1 MSLASCLPPTSD
13 LLVDNFLVPPQSPFP
28 RTGQAKWK
36 QPRARI
42 AKLLPLVLKKRHT
55 RKTTNWHSLSFVSN
69 KRSNRFPYKPNPSV
83 LETASASFPLSQLPH
98 SILHSV
104 PLPFLFSPYLVS
116 YLSIPPIFSSEAA
129 VPSIA
134 GIFRVQMALRIL
146 CIKCHSHSLKYHE
159 RQVILELIW
168 TSKVLTT
175 QVTETV
181 HHYIPGTDRSQGKNK
196 KPPQNKTH
204 THTRRGRE
212 HGENRKREKKEE
224 VKKNS
229 NTRHPSHIFL

>member
-1 MSLASCLPPTSD
+1 MSLASCLPPRSD
-13 LLVDNFLVPPQSPFP
+13 LLVDSFLVPPQSPFP

-69 KRSNRFPYKPNPSV
+69 KKSNRFPYKPNPSA
-83 LETASASFPLSQLPH
+83 LETASAFFPLSRISP
-98 SILHSV
+98 LH
-104 PLPFLFSPYLVS
+104 FLFSLYLVS
-116 YLSIPPIFSSEAA
+116 YLSIPPSFSSEAA

-146 CIKCHSHSLKYHE
+146 CIKCHSQSLKYPE
-159 RQVILELIW
+159 SQTILELIW

-175 QVTETV
+175 QVIKTV
-181 HHYIPGTDRSQGKNK
+181 HHYIPVTDRSQGKNK
-196 KPPQNKTH
+196 KTPQNKPHTH
-204 THTRRGRE
+204 THIQK
-212 HGENRKREKKEE
+212 KR
-224 VKKNS
+224 
-229 NTRHPSHIFL
+229 